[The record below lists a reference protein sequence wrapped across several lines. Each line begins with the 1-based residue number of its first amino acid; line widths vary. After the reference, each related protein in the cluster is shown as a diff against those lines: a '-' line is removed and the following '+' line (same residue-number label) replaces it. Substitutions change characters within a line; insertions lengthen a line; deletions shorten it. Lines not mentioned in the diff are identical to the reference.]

1 MNEEQLN
8 ADLRHFLKTFGVG
21 AQREIEAAIRK
32 ALETGA
38 ISADQPVP
46 VRARLE
52 ILGSEFVVEDQL
64 RLQ

>member
-8 ADLRHFLKTFGVG
+8 ADLRRFLKTFGVG

-32 ALETGA
+32 ALEAGA
-38 ISADQPVP
+38 ITTGQAVP

-52 ILGSEFVVEDQL
+52 VLGAEFVVEDEL
-64 RLQ
+64 RLE

>member
-8 ADLRHFLKTFGVG
+8 ADLRRFLKTFGVG

-32 ALETGA
+32 ALDAGA
-38 ISADQPVP
+38 ISGGPVP

-52 ILGSEFVVEDQL
+52 VLGAEFVVEDEL